1 MCGGQLRE
9 EQSEHQKIEIFLW
22 VVCLFVCLFFFIH
35 QKRSDA
41 KCHITIWMNNSMDT
55 DHACTDGVRV
65 GTRAHFRGYTND
77 IKSFINFKI
86 FFGSVLNKNLVH

>member
-1 MCGGQLRE
+1 
-9 EQSEHQKIEIFLW
+9 
-22 VVCLFVCLFFFIH
+22 
-35 QKRSDA
+35 
-41 KCHITIWMNNSMDT
+41 MNNSMDT

-65 GTRAHFRGYTND
+65 GTRAHCRGYTND